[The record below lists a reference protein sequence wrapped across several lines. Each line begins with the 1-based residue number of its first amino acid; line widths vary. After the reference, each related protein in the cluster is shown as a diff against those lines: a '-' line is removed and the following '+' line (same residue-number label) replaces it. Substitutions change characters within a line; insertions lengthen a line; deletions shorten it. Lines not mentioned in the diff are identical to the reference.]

1 MTASKFR
8 GKDMEK
14 NIGFIGVGAMGGPIA
29 ARMVERGIQI
39 LAYDTDPK
47 NLALAVRKGCTAATS
62 NRQIFDECE
71 IAFACLPTIDICKAV
86 ALGPDGAVSGKQVK
100 IYIET
105 STIGAKAAGEIEAGL
120 AQHGI
125 TLVDSPVVGAMT
137 ALAAGTLGVLASCPR
152 EAFERVKPLLDTYAG
167 RLFYLGEK
175 AGMGQVGK
183 VMSNSVTYASL
194 LATCEALAMGMKG
207 GIDMETALGIINQG
221 SGANFFSQ
229 RMVPNFILKGIF
241 SGTGAM
247 EIGLKDVSLF
257 LEAAEHIGAGTPV
270 ADAIHSI
277 QEKVVASGP
286 AGRDTMEYIH
296 YFTDLARMP
305 RYVGNSNGKE

>member
-1 MTASKFR
+1 MTNKV
-8 GKDMEK
+8 
-14 NIGFIGVGAMGGPIA
+14 GFIGVGAMGGPIA
-29 ARMVERGIQI
+29 ARMVEHGIPI
-39 LAYDTDPK
+39 LAYDPK
-47 NLALAVRKGCTAATS
+47 PENLATAVSNGCSGATS

-71 IAFACLPTIDICKAV
+71 IVFACLPTIDICKTV
-86 ALGPDGAVSGKQVK
+86 ALGPDGAVSGKRIK

-120 AQHGI
+120 AEHGI

-152 EAFERVKPLLDTYAG
+152 DTFERVKPLLDTYAG

-175 AGMGQVGK
+175 AGMAQVGK

-229 RMVPNFILKGIF
+229 RMVPNFILKGVF
-241 SGTGAM
+241 NGTGAM

-257 LEAAEHIGAGTPV
+257 LEAARHIGAGTPV
-270 ADAIHSI
+270 ADAIHTI
-277 QEKVVASGP
+277 QEQVIASGP
-286 AGRDTMEYIH
+286 AGRDTMNYIH
-296 YFTDLARMP
+296 YFTDLAGLP
-305 RYVGNSNGKE
+305 RYTGSSTE

>member
-1 MTASKFR
+1 MT
-8 GKDMEK
+8 
-14 NIGFIGVGAMGGPIA
+14 NTVGFIGVGAMGGPIA
-29 ARMVERGIQI
+29 ARMVESGIPI
-39 LAYDTDPK
+39 LAYDSKPE
-47 NLALAVRKGCTAATS
+47 NLAIAVGKGCTAATS

-71 IAFACLPTIDICKAV
+71 IVFACLPTIDICKTV
-86 ALGPDGAVSGKQVK
+86 ALGPDGAVSGKRVK

-105 STIGAKAAGEIEAGL
+105 STIGAKAAGEIATGL
-120 AQHGI
+120 AEHGI

-152 EAFERVKPLLDTYAG
+152 DTFERVKPLLDTYAG

-257 LEAAEHIGAGTPV
+257 LEAAQHIGAVTPV
-270 ADAIHSI
+270 ADAVHAI
-277 QEKVVASGP
+277 QEQVIASGP
-286 AGRDTMEYIH
+286 AGRDTMNYIH
-296 YFTDLARMP
+296 YFTDLAGLP
-305 RYVGNSNGKE
+305 RYTGNNKQ